1 MHTKS
6 PWKIKSSRLV
16 YETPW
21 LRVLEDQVV
30 RPDGADGIYSYIE
43 TRVAVG
49 AVALT
54 PDNEVYLIGQYR
66 YPTRQYSWE
75 IVEGGAEPG
84 EQPLACIQRELQEEA
99 GLKAAKWTPLGG
111 EIHFSNCISAE
122 RGLLFLAEDLEK
134 TEASPE
140 GTEVLEVRTMPF
152 EDAVAMVHRGEIQDV
167 FSIVGLLRAHA
178 FLARRTAD

>member
-1 MHTKS
+1 MMS
-6 PWKIKSSRLV
+6 V
-16 YETPW
+16 
-21 LRVLEDQVV
+21 
-30 RPDGADGIYSYIE
+30 
-43 TRVAVG
+43 
-49 AVALT
+49 
-54 PDNEVYLIGQYR
+54 
-66 YPTRQYSWE
+66 
-75 IVEGGAEPG
+75 
-84 EQPLACIQRELQEEA
+84 
-99 GLKAAKWTPLGG
+99 KAAKWTPLGG